1 MSNIAPIELDV
12 QISLSRAQS
21 LTPTDMTLQ
30 CFNTPNVNFLH
41 GERVRLFS
49 DADSFNEITTSGSS
63 VYWAGNAFFGLTSH
77 PAQIAVGRIFTEDQ
91 PAYLMSASVDYA
103 ALASV
108 KEGAFSVAIDGVRQE
123 LSPTDLSNVTNIQQL
138 VAALTPSA
146 SANFSVSEYN
156 GNLLLQSLSKGE
168 SSSIGYA
175 AAPTA
180 QSIETPAVLT
190 GGTVTP
196 ASLTSVSDGAF
207 KISVNGEEQDITGLD
222 FSSADDIN
230 GVVSVL
236 SGKLTG
242 VTVTSAGNK
251 LIITTTETGST
262 ATITYASTGSAGTD
276 VSALLGLTAASGA
289 SLTNGT
295 ETPVVDISAM
305 LGLTQE
311 SGASLAASG
320 YKAGGITE
328 ELAAN
333 RAYIQSIGSNAYGWS
348 LDAEYR
354 DTQDAQDFAS
364 WVNGLG
370 VEGVTCIV
378 TNNPNVLSA
387 SDTSNIAYICNSM
400 NYQGVATFYHD
411 NAQMYPDV
419 AYLATLQSV
428 NYSTSNSVLDMKFK
442 NLGSIPAVNL
452 PDLNTN
458 LSTLDNKRCNT
469 ITYWGTRDA
478 LCVRNGDQSSSLWRS
493 DLWVNVCNYIAELK
507 INVANVFLRNKK
519 VPYTTAGQTLLTSAI
534 TKTCDAYV
542 TNGSFADREY
552 ADSTA
557 ENGVSLAKAYTITPQ
572 PISSSTPAQRRAG
585 IGTPYSIVL
594 NDSGSMRSVAISIE
608 VVD

>member
-1 MSNIAPIELDV
+1 MSITPIELDV

-30 CFNTPNVNFLH
+30 CFNTPNVDFLH
-41 GERVRLFS
+41 GERVRFFS
-49 DADSFNEITTSGSS
+49 DSDSFNEITTSGSS

-77 PAQIAVGRIFTEDQ
+77 PAQIAVGRIFTDNQ
-91 PAYLMSASVDYA
+91 PAYLLSASVDYA

-108 KEGAFSVAIDGVRQE
+108 SNGAFSVAIDGVRQE
-123 LSPTDLSNVTNIQQL
+123 LSPTDFSGVTNLQTLI
-138 VAALTPSA
+138 AALKPYA
-146 SANFSVSEYN
+146 NANFIVGEYN
-156 GNLLLQSLSKGE
+156 GNLILKSKTNGAN
-168 SSSIGYA
+168 SSIGYA

-180 QSIETPAVLT
+180 KEIETPAVLT

-196 ASLTSVSDGAF
+196 ASLTSISDGAF
-207 KISVNGEEQDITGLD
+207 KISVNGDEKDITGLD
-222 FSSADDIN
+222 FASADDIS

-236 SGKLTG
+236 SGKIDG
-242 VTVTSAGNK
+242 VTVTANEES
-251 LIITTTETGST
+251 LILTTTETGSA
-262 ATITYASTGSAGTD
+262 ATLAFASAGSAGTD
-276 VSALLGLTAASGA
+276 VSALLGLTSGA
-289 SLTNGT
+289 GASVVNGT
-295 ETPVVDISAM
+295 TTPVVDISEM

-311 SGASLAASG
+311 SGASLQASG
-320 YKAGGITE
+320 YVAGSITE

-411 NAQMYPDV
+411 NAQVYPDV

-428 NYSTSNSVLDMKFK
+428 NYATANSVLDMKFK
-442 NLGSIPAVNL
+442 NLGSIPAVTL

-458 LSTLDNKRCNT
+458 LTTLDNKRCNT

-493 DLWVNVCNYIAELK
+493 DLWVNVCNFIAELK

-519 VPYTTAGQTLLTSAI
+519 IPYTVAGQTLLTSAI
-534 TKTCDAYV
+534 TQTCDAYV

-552 ADSTA
+552 ADSTS
-557 ENGVSLAKAYTITPQ
+557 ENGVSLQPAYTITPQ
-572 PISSSTPAQRRAG
+572 PISSSTAAQRRAG
-585 IGTPYSIVL
+585 IGTPFAIVL
-594 NDSGSMRSVAISIE
+594 NDSGSMRSVAISVE

>member
-1 MSNIAPIELDV
+1 MSITPIELDV

-30 CFNTPNVNFLH
+30 CFNTPNVDFLH
-41 GERVRLFS
+41 GERVRFFS
-49 DADSFNEITTSGSS
+49 DSDSFNKITTSGSS

-77 PAQIAVGRIFTEDQ
+77 PAQIAVGRIFTDNQ
-91 PAYLMSASVDYA
+91 PAYLLSASVNYA

-108 KEGAFSVAIDGVRQE
+108 SNGAFSVAIDGVRQE
-123 LSPTDLSNVTNIQQL
+123 LSPTDFSGVTNLQTLI
-138 VAALTPSA
+138 AALTPSA
-146 SANFSVSEYN
+146 SANFIVEEYN
-156 GNLLLQSLSKGE
+156 GNLILKSKTNGAN
-168 SSSIGYA
+168 SSIGYA

-180 QSIETPAVLT
+180 TEIETPAVLT

-196 ASLTSVSDGAF
+196 ASLTSISDGAF
-207 KISVNGEEQDITGLD
+207 KISVNGDEKDITGLD
-222 FSSADDIN
+222 FASADDIS
-230 GVVSVL
+230 GIVTVL
-236 SGKLTG
+236 TGKIDG
-242 VTVTSAGNK
+242 VTVTANEES
-251 LIITTTETGST
+251 LILTTTETGSA
-262 ATITYASTGSAGTD
+262 ATLAFASAGSAGTD
-276 VSALLGLTAASGA
+276 VSALLGLTSGA
-289 SLTNGT
+289 GASVVNGT
-295 ETPVVDISAM
+295 TTPVVDISEM

-311 SGASLAASG
+311 SGASLQASG
-320 YKAGGITE
+320 YVAGSITE

-333 RAYIQSIGSNAYGWS
+333 RAYIQNIGSNAYAWS

-411 NAQMYPDV
+411 NAQVYPDV

-428 NYSTSNSVLDMKFK
+428 NYATANSVLDMKFK
-442 NLGSIPAVNL
+442 NLGSIPAVTL

-458 LSTLDNKRCNT
+458 LTTLDNKRCNT

-493 DLWVNVCNYIAELK
+493 DLWVNVCNFIAELK

-519 VPYTTAGQTLLTSAI
+519 VPYTVAGQTLLTSAI
-534 TKTCDAYV
+534 TQTCDAYV

-552 ADSTA
+552 ADSTS
-557 ENGVSLAKAYTITPQ
+557 ENGVSLQPAYTITPQ
-572 PISSSTPAQRRAG
+572 PISSSTAAQRRAG
-585 IGTPYSIVL
+585 IGTPFATVL
-594 NDSGSMRSVAISIE
+594 NDSGSMRSVAISVE

>member
-1 MSNIAPIELDV
+1 M
-12 QISLSRAQS
+12 
-21 LTPTDMTLQ
+21 
-30 CFNTPNVNFLH
+30 
-41 GERVRLFS
+41 
-49 DADSFNEITTSGSS
+49 
-63 VYWAGNAFFGLTSH
+63 TSH

-108 KEGAFSVAIDGVRQE
+108 SNGAFSVAIDGVRQE
-123 LSPTDLSNVTNIQQL
+123 LSPTNFSSVTNLQTLI
-138 VAALTPSA
+138 AALTPSA
-146 SANFSVSEYN
+146 SANFIVEEYN
-156 GNLLLQSLSKGE
+156 GNLILKSKTNGAN
-168 SSSIGYA
+168 SSIGYA

-180 QSIETPAVLT
+180 TEIETPAVLT
-190 GGTVTP
+190 G
-196 ASLTSVSDGAF
+196 
-207 KISVNGEEQDITGLD
+207 KID
-222 FSSADDIN
+222 
-230 GVVSVL
+230 
-236 SGKLTG
+236 G
-242 VTVTSAGNK
+242 VTVTANEES
-251 LIITTTETGST
+251 LILTTTETGSA
-262 ATITYASTGSAGTD
+262 ATLAFASAGSAGTD
-276 VSALLGLTAASGA
+276 VSALLGLTSGA
-289 SLTNGT
+289 GANVVNGT
-295 ETPVVDISAM
+295 TTPVVDISEM

-311 SGASLAASG
+311 SGASLQASG
-320 YKAGGITE
+320 YVAGSITE

-333 RAYIQSIGSNAYGWS
+333 RAYIQNIGSNAYAWS

-378 TNNPNVLSA
+378 TNNPNVLNA

-411 NAQMYPDV
+411 NAQVYPDV

-428 NYSTSNSVLDMKFK
+428 NYATANSVLDMKFK

-493 DLWVNVCNYIAELK
+493 DLWVNVCNFIAELK

-519 VPYTTAGQTLLTSAI
+519 IPYTVAGQTLLTSA
-534 TKTCDAYV
+534 TTQTCDAYV

-585 IGTPYSIVL
+585 IGTPFAIVL
-594 NDSGSMRSVAISIE
+594 NDSGSMRSIAISIE